1 MNLEPDMEATQ
12 SSKSVDKLVTFGA
25 HFFSALLSPMLM
37 PTYGVFLVLWCSF
50 LNANPVG
57 DRVGALLVIFGITC
71 ILPIVFIALLHNL
84 KIIKDKRLD
93 DRAERSIPYVF
104 AILCYVAAYF
114 YLKHMHAPQWFS
126 AFMAGGALACA
137 VSFLVN
143 LKWKISAH
151 MAGIA
156 GVVVLLFELHSPSNR
171 LEAFDLSWILWIA
184 ILLAGL
190 LGSARM
196 VLNRHT
202 LAQVLAGTL
211 NGLVCVKLAM
221 MIWG

>member
-1 MNLEPDMEATQ
+1 MTSEKKSTSINQFIEAA
-12 SSKSVDKLVTFGA
+12 SHV
-25 HFFSALLSPMLM
+25 FSALFSPLLM

-57 DRVGALLVIFGITC
+57 DRVAALMVIFGITC
-71 ILPIVFIALLHNL
+71 ILPIVFIALLHNF

-93 DRAERSIPYVF
+93 ERTERSIPYVF

-114 YLKHMHAPQWFS
+114 YLDHIHAPQWFS
-126 AFMAGGALACA
+126 AFMAGGALACV
-137 VSFLVN
+137 VSFVVN

-156 GVVVLLFELHSPSNR
+156 GVVMLLFELHNPTNR
-171 LEAFDLSWILWIA
+171 LEAFDLSWILWIS
-184 ILLAGL
+184 ILLAGIV
-190 LGSARM
+190 GSSRM
-196 VLNRHT
+196 VLGRHT
-202 LAQVLAGTL
+202 LCQVLAGAL

-221 MIWG
+221 MILG

>member
-1 MNLEPDMEATQ
+1 MSPLKISL
-12 SSKSVDKLVTFGA
+12 SSNKIVEYGA

-57 DRVGALLVIFGITC
+57 DRVAALMVVFGITC
-71 ILPIVFIALLHNL
+71 ILPIVFIALLHNF
-84 KIIKDKRLD
+84 KVIRDKRLD

-114 YLKHMHAPQWFS
+114 YLNHIHAPQWFS

-137 VSFLVN
+137 VSFVVN

-151 MAGIA
+151 MAGMA
-156 GVVVLLFELHSPSNR
+156 GIVTLLFELHSPTNR
-171 LEAFDLSWILWIA
+171 LEAFDLSWILWLS
-184 ILLAGL
+184 ILLAGV
-190 LGSARM
+190 LGSSRM
-196 VLNRHT
+196 VLGRHT
-202 LAQVLAGTL
+202 LGQVLAGAV
-211 NGLVCVKLAM
+211 NGVVCVKLAM
-221 MIWG
+221 MILG